1 MVNCGRYIKGHAK
14 DHFEQH
20 DNHTVCM
27 QCVNLAVYCY
37 TCDEFV
43 VNDTQCGLLER
54 VRQDWFHADGSNPTE
69 DNECSV
75 ADDED
80 DDDDDDEQG
89 SWRSDF
95 LRKEIQENVRTL
107 RPRSRKRS
115 HSVDSS
121 SMENRQYKRQ
131 RVGKLKNSSP
141 KSREKKVVGLR
152 NLGNTCFMN
161 AVLQS
166 LSNIEEFC
174 YYFKQLPSLE
184 NAKNN
189 GRKVYQSRSLR
200 EMNDAL
206 MAEELRKILISLTQ
220 GGSKGAISPES
231 LFLVIWKIVP
241 RFRGY
246 QQQDAHEFLR
256 YMLDR
261 LHTELLH
268 LLPDFTLKDNPYISL
283 GHKSRSSIVT
293 SVFGGTL
300 QSEVRCLNCSSES
313 KKHDPF
319 LDLSLDIPEKF
330 QLPKKTKD
338 NEESLPPCN
347 ISDCLTSF
355 IEVEELAE
363 TELYYCNNCK
373 SKQRSTKRFWIRRLP
388 NVLCLHLKRFRWQ
401 NSLRTKIDTHI
412 SFPVTAL
419 DMSQFV
425 LSSLHE
431 TRRSGMGSNLYDLAA
446 VIVHHGS
453 GAGSGHYTA
462 FAINDGQWFHFNDS
476 TVRPTEDEVVAK
488 CKPYILFYIRRE
500 FRLPHLNS

>member
-1 MVNCGRYIKGHAK
+1 MECPHLAMSVKIQNTLRKENTDVTKEWHCAVCSNSQDPWVCLHCGMVNCGRYIKGHAK
-14 DHFEQH
+14 EHFEQH

-37 TCDEFV
+37 TCDEYV
-43 VNDTQCGLLER
+43 SNDTQCGVLER
-54 VRQDWFHADGSNPTE
+54 VRQSWYRTV
-69 DNECSV
+69 DNKFGTN
-75 ADDED
+75 ATDDNNCPMAVD
-80 DDDDDDEQG
+80 DDQS
-89 SWRSDF
+89 SWKSDS
-95 LRKEIQENVRTL
+95 LTKEIQENVRTL

-121 SMENRQYKRQ
+121 STENHQHKRQ

-184 NAKNN
+184 NTKSN

-268 LLPDFTLKDNPYISL
+268 LLPDFTFKDNPYISL
-283 GHKSRSSIVT
+283 GVKGRSSIVT

-300 QSEVRCLNCSSES
+300 QSEVRLFIVTFSN
-313 KKHDPF
+313 
-319 LDLSLDIPEKF
+319 
-330 QLPKKTKD
+330 
-338 NEESLPPCN
+338 
-347 ISDCLTSF
+347 CLTSF

-388 NVLCLHLKRFRWQ
+388 NV
-401 NSLRTKIDTHI
+401 SI
-412 SFPVTAL
+412 
-419 DMSQFV
+419 
-425 LSSLHE
+425 
-431 TRRSGMGSNLYDLAA
+431 
-446 VIVHHGS
+446 
-453 GAGSGHYTA
+453 GA
-462 FAINDGQWFHFNDS
+462 
-476 TVRPTEDEVVAK
+476 K
-488 CKPYILFYIRRE
+488 LFYSVSHQI
-500 FRLPHLNS
+500 

>member
-1 MVNCGRYIKGHAK
+1 MECPHLAVSVKIQNNLRKESTDVTKEWHCAVCSTSQDPWLCLHCGMVNCGRYIKGHAK

-347 ISDCLTSF
+347 ISGQERVHCLTSF

-388 NVLCLHLKRFRWQ
+388 NGGIW
-401 NSLRTKIDTHI
+401 
-412 SFPVTAL
+412 
-419 DMSQFV
+419 
-425 LSSLHE
+425 SLH
-431 TRRSGMGSNLYDLAA
+431 SICN
-446 VIVHHGS
+446 
-453 GAGSGHYTA
+453 
-462 FAINDGQWFHFNDS
+462 Q
-476 TVRPTEDEVVAK
+476 
-488 CKPYILFYIRRE
+488 
-500 FRLPHLNS
+500 